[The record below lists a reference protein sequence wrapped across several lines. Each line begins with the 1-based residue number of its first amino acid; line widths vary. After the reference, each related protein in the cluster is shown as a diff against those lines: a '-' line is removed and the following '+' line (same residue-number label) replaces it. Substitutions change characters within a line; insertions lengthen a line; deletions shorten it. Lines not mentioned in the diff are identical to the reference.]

1 MHPGY
6 MWYWKQR
13 QRRGDACGG
22 TAYASA
28 RCGPPPNPPQYE
40 WHFSGRS
47 RSGDAVFGSSGFGMR
62 RPVRFLAERLDLDE
76 KQLSKVARI
85 VEQIRI
91 EREQAAVDLRRA
103 AGDAADALEA
113 GEFGTAAAEAAGQR
127 RIDAATSVQKVV
139 SRSLRELHALLD
151 EEQREELASLVRTG
165 AVKL

>member
-6 MWYWKQR
+6 MWYRKQR
-13 QRRGDACGG
+13 QACGAS
-22 TAYASA
+22 AYASA
-28 RCGPPPNPPQYE
+28 WCAPPTTPAPPE

-47 RSGDAVFGSSGFGMR
+47 RGGDAVFGSGSFGMR
-62 RPVRFLAERLDLDE
+62 RPVRFLAERLELDE
-76 KQLSKVARI
+76 KQLSKLARI

-103 AGDAADALEA
+103 AGGLADALEA
-113 GEFGTAAAEAAGQR
+113 GEFEAEAAEAAGQR